1 MIKVS
6 FIVEGKICTIYDVVV
21 NPAILEKSQDDAT
34 TRQLLIKYSFKGLI
48 RIQASQ
54 IKVQRDFATTTS
66 QGQKRPEN

>member
-34 TRQLLIKYSFKGLI
+34 TRQLLIELCVTHIAQKFKQQL
-48 RIQASQ
+48 SLSN
-54 IKVQRDFATTTS
+54 F
-66 QGQKRPEN
+66 